1 MNIFTQFATQFLI
14 NKNTL
19 TQLLKTLRCSNEF
32 ITEFRNNHIY
42 INEDVIRQKIR
53 MLCVITEDESFQ
65 DLLCHDNGIQL
76 VFHATPHEYRFMRFR
91 ISFDIKIITVILNNE
106 QQTLQFLISNIQI
119 KSLNQLSKPFR
130 FCIQSKART
139 LVIDE
144 FERICTEQQIPFERL
159 FKNIKHPIVY
169 RISLSHMKELD
180 HLRERYLLIGNRS
193 ILDLIQ
199 ITCIEHREQAIV
211 LDYCLKTT
219 IDDGKF
225 SSSSVQQ
232 LSLSKR
238 SMLS

>member
-1 MNIFTQFATQFLI
+1 MNIFTQLATQFLI

-19 TQLLKTLRCSNEF
+19 IQLLKNSRCSNEF

-42 INEDVIRQKIR
+42 ITEDIIRQKIR
-53 MLCVITEDESFQ
+53 VLCLLTEDKSFQ

-91 ISFDIKIITVILNNE
+91 ISFDIKFITIILNNE

-119 KSLNQLSKPFR
+119 KSLNYLSKPFR

-144 FERICTEQQIPFERL
+144 FERICTEQHISYERL
-159 FKNIKHPIVY
+159 FKNIKRPLVY
-169 RISLSHMKELD
+169 RISLSSMKELN
-180 HLRERYLLIGNRS
+180 HLRERHLLIGNRS

-211 LDYCLKTT
+211 LDYRLKTS
-219 IDDGKF
+219 DEDKMY
-225 SSSSVQQ
+225 SSVQQ
-232 LSLSKR
+232 ISFVKR
-238 SMLS
+238 SVLL